1 MKKILIVDDDKNI
14 RNILEIALE
23 EEWTVV
29 AASSGEEALEL
40 AVTEQ
45 PQLILLDRM
54 MPGMD
59 GLSTLKELRSREMT
73 KSMPVIF
80 LTARV
85 QTQDLEDYSG
95 EGVLGLLSKPFDPL
109 TLSDEINELLAR
121 RDETSSS

>member
-14 RNILEIALE
+14 RKILEIALE

-29 AASSGEEALEL
+29 AASSGEEAVEL
-40 AVTEQ
+40 ATNEQ
-45 PQLILLDRM
+45 PELILLDRM

-59 GLSTLKELRSREMT
+59 GLSTLRELRSREAT
-73 KSMPVIF
+73 KSVPVIF

-95 EGVLGLLSKPFDPL
+95 EGVLGLLSKPFDPV
-109 TLSDEINELLAR
+109 TLVDEINELLAR
-121 RDETSSS
+121 RDEAVSS

>member
-23 EEWTVV
+23 EEWMVV

-40 AVTEQ
+40 AANEQ
-45 PQLILLDRM
+45 PDLILLDRM

-59 GLSTLKELRSREMT
+59 GLTTLKELRLRSAT
-73 KSMPVIF
+73 QSVPVIF

-95 EGVLGLLSKPFDPL
+95 DGVLGLLSKPFDPVTL
-109 TLSDEINELLAR
+109 TDEINELIAKQGPR
-121 RDETSSS
+121 AG

>member
-29 AASSGEEALEL
+29 AASSGEEAVEL
-40 AVTEQ
+40 ATNEK
-45 PQLILLDRM
+45 PELILLDRM

-59 GLSTLKELRSREMT
+59 GLSTLRELRSREAT
-73 KSMPVIF
+73 KSVPVIF

-95 EGVLGLLSKPFDPL
+95 EGVLGLLSKPFDPVSL
-109 TLSDEINELLAR
+109 TDEINELLAR
-121 RDETSSS
+121 RDEAFSS

>member
-29 AASSGEEALEL
+29 AASSGEEAVEL
-40 AVTEQ
+40 ATNEQ
-45 PQLILLDRM
+45 PELILLDRM

-59 GLSTLKELRSREMT
+59 GLSTLRELRSREAT
-73 KSMPVIF
+73 RSVPVIF

-95 EGVLGLLSKPFDPL
+95 EGVLGLLSKPFDPVTL
-109 TLSDEINELLAR
+109 TDEINELLSR
-121 RDETSSS
+121 RGEAFSS